1 MDDFKRIAAAIDYLI
16 ERRAEQPSLDQV
28 AAHVGLSRFHFQ
40 RLFKRYAGVTPKQF
54 LAALT
59 LESAKPLLDG
69 DASVLD
75 ASIDVGLSS
84 PARLHDHFISIDAM
98 SPGEYKAGGRGMQAT
113 YGFAQTPFGT
123 IRVVQTPRGIAM
135 LDFVDE
141 VQLID
146 PGSTPLPHATFVRED
161 RGAEGIAKLAFGK
174 NREPLR
180 LHLAGTNF
188 QLRVWKA
195 LLALEPGERLSYAQ
209 LADAIGEPKAVRAV
223 GNALAVNP
231 VALLIPCHRVIASSG
246 ALGNYKWGE
255 RRKRALLA
263 WESAANR
270 SSGSAVRSANVAR
283 VVGNEAKFDGRSAV
297 QN

>member
-1 MDDFKRIAAAIDYLI
+1 MDDFKRIATAIDYLI
-16 ERRAEQPSLDQV
+16 EHRAEQPSLDEV

-59 LESAKPLLDG
+59 LESAKPLLEHDV
-69 DASVLD
+69 SVLD
-75 ASIDVGLSS
+75 AALEVGLSS
-84 PARLHDHFISIDAM
+84 PARLHDHFITIDAM
-98 SPGEYKAGGRGMQAT
+98 SPGEYKSGGRGMRAT

-123 IRVVQTPRGIAM
+123 IRVVQTPHGIAM

-141 VQLID
+141 VLPID
-146 PGSTPLPHATFVRED
+146 PARTPLPHATFVRED
-161 RGAEGIAKLAFGK
+161 RGAECIGKLAFGA

-180 LHLAGTNF
+180 LHLHGTNF
-188 QLRVWKA
+188 QLRVWNA
-195 LLALEPGERLSYAQ
+195 LLAMDRGERTSYAQ

-231 VALLIPCHRVIASSG
+231 VAILIPCHRVIASSG
-246 ALGNYKWGE
+246 AVGNYRWGD

-263 WESAANR
+263 WESAAQM
-270 SSGSAVRSANVAR
+270 S
-283 VVGNEAKFDGRSAV
+283 GRSG
-297 QN
+297 

>member
-16 ERRAEQPSLDQV
+16 EHRADQPGLDEV

-59 LESAKPLLDG
+59 LESAKPLLDR

-75 ASIDVGLSS
+75 AALDVGLSS

-98 SPGEYKAGGRGMQAT
+98 SPGDYKSGGRDVRAT

-123 IRVVQTPRGIAM
+123 IRVVLTPHGIAM

-141 VQLID
+141 ERPIEPD
-146 PGSTPLPHATFVRED
+146 RTPLPHATFVRED
-161 RGAEGIAKLAFGK
+161 REAERIAKLAFGQH
-174 NREPLR
+174 REPLR
-180 LHLAGTNF
+180 LHLHGTNF
-188 QLRVWKA
+188 QLRVWNA
-195 LLALEPGERLSYAQ
+195 LLAMDPGERTSYAQ
-209 LADAIGEPKAVRAV
+209 LASAIGEPKAVRAV

-231 VALLIPCHRVIASSG
+231 VAILIPCHRVIASSG
-246 ALGNYKWGE
+246 AVGNYKWGAG
-255 RRKRALLA
+255 RKRALLA
-263 WESAANR
+263 WESATNAPGANR
-270 SSGSAVRSANVAR
+270 QSLPSS
-283 VVGNEAKFDGRSAV
+283 
-297 QN
+297 